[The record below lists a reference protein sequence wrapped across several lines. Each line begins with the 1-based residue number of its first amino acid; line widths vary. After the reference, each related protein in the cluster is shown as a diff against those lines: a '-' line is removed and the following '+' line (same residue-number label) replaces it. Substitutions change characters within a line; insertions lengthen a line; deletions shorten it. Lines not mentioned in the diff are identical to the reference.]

1 MRITLRKRKLKD
13 GRTTLYL
20 DIYNNGKRDY
30 EFLNLYLVPAKNAL
44 ERETNK
50 KTLLLAEAVKGEK
63 QVQAQNGIYGFKGD
77 DNGKKDFLAFFKA
90 LAEEKY
96 NLASGTAA
104 MWKQSYNH
112 LKKYSGN
119 NLLFKDLNE
128 EFIEGFK
135 KYLLT
140 ENLTK
145 SKTKLAQNSVH
156 SYFNKFRA
164 AINKAY
170 ETRLLDVNPLRAVK
184 SVKQVDTKREYLTLE
199 ELKALSDTPCRY
211 DNLKRAFLF
220 SALTGLRW
228 SDINKLVWSEV
239 QHSQQTGYSIVFRQ
253 KKTKGQEYLPIT
265 EQAYS
270 LLGERA
276 EQDERVFVGL
286 RYSAYMNLEL
296 SKWVMKAGITKD
308 ITFHCARHTNAT
320 LLLTNGTDL
329 YTVSKLLGHKDI
341 KTTQIYAKIVDEKKR
356 QAVNTIPSIF

>member
-1 MRITLRKRKLKD
+1 MKISLRKRKLKD
-13 GRTTLYL
+13 GSTSLHL
-20 DIYNNGKRDY
+20 DIYNEGKREY
-30 EFLNLYLVPAKNAL
+30 QFLNLYLVPVKNAL
-44 ERETNK
+44 DRETNK
-50 KTLLLAEAVKGEK
+50 KTLQLAEAIKGEK
-63 QVQAQNGIYGFKGD
+63 QIQAQNGVYGFKV
-77 DNGKKDFLAFFKA
+77 DNNGTKDFLAFFET
-90 LAEEKY
+90 LIEEKD

-104 MWKQSYNH
+104 MWKQCFKH

-119 NLLFKDLNE
+119 NVLFKDLTE

-145 SKTKLAQNSVH
+145 SKTPLAQNSVH

-164 AINKAY
+164 AVNRAF
-170 ETRLLDVNPLRAVK
+170 ELRVLDTNPLRSVK

-239 QHSQQTGYSIVFRQ
+239 QHGEQTGYSIVFRQ

-276 EQDERVFVGL
+276 APDERVFVGL
-286 RYSAYMNLEL
+286 KYSAYMNVEL
-296 SKWVMKAGITKD
+296 SKWVMKAGIIKD

-356 QAVNTIPSIF
+356 SAVNSIPQIL